1 MALFQRPNK
10 MSALQAAQ
18 VNSYQRDLQKKDL
31 LTLNKNLQYEESA
44 FNKSLYDA
52 TTIADL
58 PKGQLFASDA
68 ELIDFKNNHDPS
80 TVGFDSYLKF
90 YGQEEA
96 MARVLN
102 GSNAA
107 SAILGYGKTIDLD
120 STKWNPDTQSF
131 DVMVRT
137 EDQEKG
143 QARTNPMTEAG
154 TTVQGLLAEGGR
166 AAVEENTLPGVGIDE
181 VNFFLEQIKSQ
192 GQNAAGGFSA
202 LENIGG
208 MDKKGANIDWFQ
220 RDTRKQLKT
229 LAEIMAGTGTGA
241 GAGTGTGTGTGT
253 ETETGTTT
261 QMSGVI
267 TVDNIDS
274 LGITTNIAISDR
286 NIINK
291 IIQVESGGKPD
302 ADSGHA
308 KGLMQ
313 LKDSTADKPGLGV
326 KPVVRSGPNGEI
338 SAEENVRFGTDYF
351 DALTEKYDGDLVT
364 AAMAYNAGTGAI
376 DKWIEGGRKYEDL
389 REETQNY
396 VAKIFGEDV
405 REQVKNGA
413 YGQGDSTPA
422 ASTQVL
428 GQDVIDS
435 ASGSSSESVERAPYK
450 YYGNSTV
457 LASAISTYKDKQA
470 LNEML
475 GPEFYLEP
483 GFQFTDEQNKK
494 LSNNEKKLIR
504 QRLVKKSTENIEAN
518 INEVEKNTRKTA
530 LSIDN
535 VAGATEEATAAAK
548 DTSRFYNTNNKEL
561 KEIFAASPALYE
573 EFQQDPEAF
582 ALKYKDN
589 FESIAPKKVS
599 TGDIS
604 KTIKD
609 SPFKFTAADSK
620 ALYDGAKCGDVQT
633 FANSLSTIIDKY
645 VGVDGVPLAF
655 QNAAVAILGSAD
667 NFIANSGQ
675 QRLDQHIISGMW
687 ATLDDDQRKTY
698 APYLM
703 RFVETGRFSFEGI
716 TADNQTRNA
725 SVNERNVAVNESNA
739 MKISD
744 AGNNLNDIRDRMLE
758 DGYVFN
764 SNDISSAIS
773 YINQADIGGN
783 LIDLQAGRD
792 TIGVGMKQWVGSQK
806 KGWWNSIVSNFPI
819 FGTGGTGTPNAAFAT
834 QPDLLAYTE
843 GGELVTR
850 PDQEVGYFTRTA
862 PGNPQ
867 IKLPQSKI
875 SAYWANNELAPEG
888 LQYLTTLAIANSK
901 VKAAKQGG

>member
-1 MALFQRPNK
+1 MALFQRPNQ
-10 MSALQAAQ
+10 MSPLQAAQ

-44 FNKSLYDA
+44 FNKSLNNA

-58 PKGQLFASDA
+58 PKGHLFASDE
-68 ELIDFKNNHDPS
+68 ELINFKNNHDPS
-80 TVGFDSYLKF
+80 TVDFNSYLKF

-96 MARVLN
+96 IARVLN

-107 SAILGYGKTIDLD
+107 SAILGYGKTIDLEN
-120 STKWNPDTQSF
+120 TNWNPDTKSF

-143 QARTNPMTEAG
+143 QARTNPMTAAG

-202 LENIGG
+202 LENLGG

-220 RDTRKQLKT
+220 GDTRKQLKD
-229 LAEIMAGTGTGA
+229 LMVGGA
-241 GAGTGTGTGTGT
+241 PETGTGTGTGT
-253 ETETGTTT
+253 ETGTTT
-261 QMSGVI
+261 QMSGGI
-267 TVDNIDS
+267 TVDNIGN
-274 LGITTNIAISDR
+274 LGITTDVAFSDR

-291 IIQVESGGKPD
+291 IIEVESSGRLDVPD
-302 ADSGHA
+302 SKHGAT
-308 KGLMQ
+308 GLMQ
-313 LKDSTADKPGLGV
+313 LKKGTLDNPGFGV
-326 KPVVRSGPNGEI
+326 KPAVRSGPNGEV
-338 SAEENVRFGTDYF
+338 SAEENVRVGTDYF
-351 DALTEKYDGDLVT
+351 DAMTEKYNGDLVL
-364 AAMAYNAGTGAI
+364 AAMAYNAGPGTI

-396 VAKIFGEDV
+396 IAKIFGEDV
-405 REQVKNGA
+405 REQVKNGT

-428 GQDVIDS
+428 DQGVIDS
-435 ASGSSSESVERAPYK
+435 ASGSSSESVERESYN
-450 YYGNSTV
+450 YYNNTSV
-457 LASAISTYKDKQA
+457 LAGLQKTRADKQA

-475 GPEFYLEP
+475 GDDFYLEP
-483 GFQFTDEQNKK
+483 GFQFTDEQNKT
-494 LSNNEKKLIR
+494 LSNNEKKVIR
-504 QRLVKKSTENIEAN
+504 QRLIKKSTANIEAKV
-518 INEVEKNTRKTA
+518 NEVQTNARRTA
-530 LSIDN
+530 FSVDN
-535 VAGATEEATAAAK
+535 VAGATEETTAAAK
-548 DTSRFYNTNNKEL
+548 DTSRFYNTKNKEL

-599 TGDIS
+599 SAVINDAIS
-604 KTIKD
+604 D
-609 SPFKFTAADSK
+609 SPFKFKGD
-620 ALYDGAKCGDVQT
+620 DAKSFLNSVESGDVQT
-633 FANSLSTIIDKY
+633 FANTLTTLAEKY
-645 VGVDGVPLAF
+645 VGNDEVPLEF
-655 QNAAVAILGSAD
+655 QNKIVALLGGAN
-667 NFIANSGQ
+667 NFLANSGQ
-675 QRLDQHIISGMW
+675 RRLDQHIMVGMW

-698 APYLM
+698 APYMM
-703 RFVETGRFSFEGI
+703 RFAETGKFSFEGI

-783 LIDLQAGRD
+783 PIDLQAGRD
-792 TIGVGMKQWVGSQK
+792 TIGEGMKQWVGSQK
-806 KGWWNSIVSNFPI
+806 KGWWNSVVSNFPI
-819 FGTGGTGTPNAAFAT
+819 FGTGGTDTPNAAFAT
-834 QPDLLAYTE
+834 QPDLLAYTA

-850 PDQEVGYFTRTA
+850 PDQKVGYFTRTA

-888 LQYLTTLAIANSK
+888 LQYLTALAIANSK
-901 VKAAKQGG
+901 VKASKQGG

>member
-1 MALFQRPNK
+1 MALFQRPNQ
-10 MSALQAAQ
+10 MSPLQAAQ

-44 FNKSLYDA
+44 FNKSLNNA

-58 PKGQLFASDA
+58 PKGHLFASDE
-68 ELIDFKNNHDPS
+68 ELINFKNNHDPS

-107 SAILGYGKTIDLD
+107 SAILGYGKTIDLEN
-120 STKWNPDTQSF
+120 TNWNPDTKSF

-143 QARTNPMTEAG
+143 QARTNPMTAAG

-192 GQNAAGGFSA
+192 GQNATGGFSA
-202 LENIGG
+202 LENLGG
-208 MDKKGANIDWFQ
+208 MDKKGANIDFFQ
-220 RDTRKQLKT
+220 GDTREQLAN
-229 LAEIMAGTGTGA
+229 LMVGGA
-241 GAGTGTGTGTGT
+241 PGT
-253 ETETGTTT
+253 ETEAGTGEAPVAGTETTT

-286 NIINK
+286 NIINR

-422 ASTQVL
+422 ASGQALPEELSDGVIDVMKSDAMAGIQIGKKADWAKSYYTKGPAPFGLTVEEFNSDRFSDKERKQLQKNENNLVTKNISKLLTDKLDNGIMKGSISDSLRDFFDAPSDEKISTEDRNNLKEVRKAYEHGGVL
-428 GQDVIDS
+428 GR
-435 ASGSSSESVERAPYK
+435 GTKLR
-450 YYGNSTV
+450 N
-457 LASAISTYKDKQA
+457 A
-470 LNEML
+470 L
-475 GPEFYLEP
+475 
-483 GFQFTDEQNKK
+483 
-494 LSNNEKKLIR
+494 I
-504 QRLVKKSTENIEAN
+504 
-518 INEVEKNTRKTA
+518 
-530 LSIDN
+530 
-535 VAGATEEATAAAK
+535 
-548 DTSRFYNTNNKEL
+548 
-561 KEIFAASPALYE
+561 ASPELRQ
-573 EFQQDPEAF
+573 EFEDDPSAF

-589 FESIAPKKVS
+589 PEAVFGKKVS
-599 TGDIS
+599 AAVINDVVS
-604 KTIKD
+604 D
-609 SPFKFTAADSK
+609 SPFKFKGD
-620 ALYDGAKCGDVQT
+620 DAKSFLNSVESGDVQT
-633 FANSLSTIIDKY
+633 FANTLTTLAEKY
-645 VGVDGVPLAF
+645 VGDDEVPLEF
-655 QNAAVAILGSAD
+655 QNKIVALLGGAN
-667 NFIANSGQ
+667 NFLANSGQ
-675 QRLDQHIISGMW
+675 RRLDQHIMVGMW

-698 APYLM
+698 APYMM
-703 RFVETGRFSFEGI
+703 RFAETGKFSFEGI
-716 TADNQTRNA
+716 TAANQTAQVAINA
-725 SVNERNVAVNESNA
+725 GNLAVNKSNA

-744 AGNNLNDIRDRMLE
+744 AGKNLNDIRDRMLA

-834 QPDLLAYTE
+834 QPDLLAYTA

-901 VKAAKQGG
+901 VKASKQGG